1 MLHTQFLFVVNR
13 KENTQMSNDLAILN
27 SNLPAHL
34 RSADALDDVTKALMG
49 GTGGIKRIS
58 IEGSVWRLMVNG
70 KEVAQKEER
79 TLNAVI
85 VAAAPKVARTYYAGV
100 YKKGAVSAPDCWS
113 ADGEKPDPTA
123 ANPQHKTCTGCPQ
136 NIKGSGQGEGR
147 ACRFSRRLAVVL
159 DNDLNGD
166 VYQLTLPST
175 SIFGEGEPGK
185 WPLEMY
191 AKMIGAKGIPI
202 TAVVTEMRFDT
213 SSATPKVTFKPVRFL
228 EADEHA
234 VVIEKGKSDDAQKAI
249 TMTVAQADGVGHSA
263 PKVEAQD
270 ENDVIEALAQP
281 AKAKKAEA
289 KVEVEVEAPEPEPV
303 KREAKKEEV
312 VEKAD
317 LSNILDEWDD

>member
-1 MLHTQFLFVVNR
+1 
-13 KENTQMSNDLAILN
+13 MSNDLAVLN
-27 SNLPAHL
+27 TNLPSHL
-34 RSADALDDVTKALMG
+34 RDSAALDDVTKSLMGG
-49 GTGGIKRIS
+49 GTGGSKRIS
-58 IEGSVWRLMVNG
+58 IEGNMWRLLVNG

-79 TLNAVI
+79 NLNVVI
-85 VAAAPKVARTYYAGV
+85 VAAAPKVSRTYYAGV
-100 YKKGAVSAPDCWS
+100 YKKGTVSAPDCWS
-113 ADGEKPDPTA
+113 ADGDKPDA
-123 ANPQHKTCTGCPQ
+123 AVSDPQSSSCATCPQ
-136 NIKGSGQGEGR
+136 NVKGSGQGESR

-213 SSATPKVTFKPVRFL
+213 KSATPKVTFKPVRFL

-234 VVIEKGKSDDAQKAI
+234 AVIEQGKSLAAQKAI
-249 TMTVAQADGVGHSA
+249 TMTVAQADGVSSTA
-263 PKVEAQD
+263 PKLESKP
-270 ENDVIEALAQP
+270 EP
-281 AKAKKAEA
+281 KAEVKAEA
-289 KVEVEVEAPEPEPV
+289 KAEKVEVEAVEAAEPEPV

-312 VEKAD
+312 AEKQD
-317 LSNILDEWDD
+317 LTNILDEWDD